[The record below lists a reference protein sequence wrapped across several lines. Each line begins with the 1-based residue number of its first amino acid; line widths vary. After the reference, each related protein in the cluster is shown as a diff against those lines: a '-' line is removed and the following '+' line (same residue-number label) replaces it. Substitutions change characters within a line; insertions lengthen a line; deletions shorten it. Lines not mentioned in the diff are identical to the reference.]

1 MEKIEL
7 SVGLVNTILQYL
19 GTKPFQEVAPLIE
32 AIQKQAQTQEIAPD
46 QHVVI
51 PA

>member
-19 GTKPFQEVAPLIE
+19 ATKPFQEVVQLIG
-32 AIQKQAQTQEIAPD
+32 AIEKEVQAQRNVEPNE
-46 QHVVI
+46 
-51 PA
+51 